1 MKIYT
6 TPARLMLWFILLAIL
21 ILGYLFAMYHCLD
34 APKSEYRR
42 GLEDGLMAGRS
53 EAYAL
58 LSKGSRANAENYW
71 IRLKNEAMKKG
82 VWYPLE
88 MIGKEDKQ

>member
-1 MKIYT
+1 MKHI
-6 TPARLMLWFILLAIL
+6 PLLLLAAILLF
-21 ILGYLFAMYHCLD
+21 GFAVSIAGNASMSQ
-34 APKSEYRR
+34 SEYRR

-82 VWYPLE
+82 IWYPLE
-88 MIGKEDKQ
+88 MIGKEGE

>member
-1 MKIYT
+1 MKHM
-6 TPARLMLWFILLAIL
+6 PAFLLGAVL
-21 ILGYLFAMYHCLD
+21 LFGFAVSIAGNASM
-34 APKSEYRR
+34 AKGEYRR

-82 VWYPLE
+82 IWYPLE
-88 MIGKEDKQ
+88 MIEKESKL